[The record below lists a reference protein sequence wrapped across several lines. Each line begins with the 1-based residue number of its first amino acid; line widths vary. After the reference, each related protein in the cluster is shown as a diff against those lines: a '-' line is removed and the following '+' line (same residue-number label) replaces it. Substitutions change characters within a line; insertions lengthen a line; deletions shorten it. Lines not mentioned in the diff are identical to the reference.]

1 MDPRVDVVDLV
12 AGEAREV
19 QVVAVY
25 CCKVRSS
32 NQSHAPVIS
41 ADKDQAVV
49 PTSHGR
55 LESAI
60 WSVGG

>member
-32 NQSHAPVIS
+32 NQKSCTRHQCRQRS
-41 ADKDQAVV
+41 
-49 PTSHGR
+49 
-55 LESAI
+55 
-60 WSVGG
+60 GGGTYLAWPS